1 MTFIL
6 SFIISAL
13 LFIAVSAAPVG
24 KYLSYIGTSAAMLIY
39 IKEDDTVVVIFM
51 CQSDKA
57 AFAGPYPLLSGP
69 GVNEYVIGDGSNPQS
84 TLLDLAREHCPE
96 KVFLPGDL
104 HNISF
109 VPDKNSLITSLE
121 SRSDS
126 FHKVDDSFL
135 IPYRSTYADVDIE
148 VYVSRSASP
157 LRAGVRVTM
166 KCGDSEVIASLFFES
181 DKRSNPSPRYVLP
194 PEEIVYHDEFKNEL
208 SAVCGIDLSP
218 DDFKT
223 MVFDTSTTAFTEL
236 KGERLPL
243 TAL

>member
-13 LFIAVSAAPVG
+13 LFIAVNAAPVG
-24 KYLSYIGTSAAMLIY
+24 KYLSYIITSAAMLIY

-51 CQSDKA
+51 CQSDRA

-69 GVNEYVIGDGSNPQS
+69 GVNEYVIEDGSNPQS
-84 TLLDLAREHCPE
+84 TLLDLAREYCPE

-109 VPDKNSLITSLE
+109 VPDKNSLITSLGN
-121 SRSDS
+121 RSDS
-126 FHKVDDSFL
+126 FL
-135 IPYRSTYADVDIE
+135 ILYRSTYADVGIE
-148 VYVSRSASP
+148 IYVSRSAYSE
-157 LRAGVRVTM
+157 LAG
-166 KCGDSEVIASLFFES
+166 S
-181 DKRSNPSPRYVLP
+181 DKRSNPSPQYVLMP
-194 PEEIVYHDEFKNEL
+194 GEIVYHDEFKDEL

-218 DDFKT
+218 DDFNT
-223 MVFDTSTTAFTEL
+223 MVFDTSTTAFTQL

>member
-13 LFIAVSAAPVG
+13 LFIAVNAAPVG
-24 KYLSYIGTSAAMLIY
+24 KYLSYISTSAAMLIY

-69 GVNEYVIGDGSNPQS
+69 GVNEYVIEDGSNPQS

-109 VPDKNSLITSLE
+109 VPDKNSLITSLGN
-121 SRSDS
+121 RSDS
-126 FHKVDDSFL
+126 FL
-135 IPYRSTYADVDIE
+135 ILYRSTYADVGIE
-148 VYVSRSASP
+148 IYVSRSAYSE
-157 LRAGVRVTM
+157 LAGVGVQM
-166 KCGDSEVIASLFFES
+166 KCGDSEVTTILYFES
-181 DKRSNPSPRYVLP
+181 DKRSNPSPQYVLMP
-194 PEEIVYHDEFKNEL
+194 GEIVYHDEFKDEL

-218 DDFKT
+218 DDFNT
-223 MVFDTSTTAFTEL
+223 MVFDTSTTAFTQL

>member
-24 KYLSYIGTSAAMLIY
+24 KYLSYISTSAAMLIY

-69 GVNEYVIGDGSNPQS
+69 GVNVYLIEDGSSSQS

-109 VPDKNSLITSLE
+109 VPDKNSLITSLG

-135 IPYRSTYADVDIE
+135 IPYRSTYADVDI
-148 VYVSRSASP
+148 A
-157 LRAGVRVTM
+157 
-166 KCGDSEVIASLFFES
+166 
-181 DKRSNPSPRYVLP
+181 SNPSPRYVLP